1 MSNNTT
7 IYRLLHLDNTRG
19 STNTKSNFVHKFS
32 FTSGAYQWQCVIFL
46 SNGFFVFSSEEGL
59 IHERHQCINTM
70 IAPIEIV
77 IQASCSTPALPGF
90 LQCVSLLFFVLVNF
104 VGITNTT
111 QTETTITKF
120 DLAGLMTRPKYI
132 RLID

>member
-7 IYRLLHLDNTRG
+7 IYRVSHLDNTCG
-19 STNTKSNFVHKFS
+19 STNTKSNFVHKFL
-32 FTSGAYQWQCVIFL
+32 FTSGAYQWQFVIFL
-46 SNGFFVFSSEEGL
+46 LNGFFVFCRKEGL
-59 IHERHQCINTM
+59 IHERHQHINTM
-70 IAPIEIV
+70 IAPIKIV

-90 LQCVSLLFFVLVNF
+90 LQCISLLFFVLVNF

-120 DLAGLMTRPKYI
+120 DLAGLMICPKYI